1 MRSDAE
7 YTATLVESTRAQLLA
22 DFDAWLQEE
31 MGFGASSLPRAPAAP
46 PPNLE
51 EVPHLDGPSPSPSLA
66 LTLTLT
72 VARTP

>member
-1 MRSDAE
+1 
-7 YTATLVESTRAQLLA
+7 
-22 DFDAWLQEE
+22 

-46 PPNLE
+46 PNLE
-51 EVPHLDGPSPSPSLA
+51 EAPHLDGPSPSPSLA